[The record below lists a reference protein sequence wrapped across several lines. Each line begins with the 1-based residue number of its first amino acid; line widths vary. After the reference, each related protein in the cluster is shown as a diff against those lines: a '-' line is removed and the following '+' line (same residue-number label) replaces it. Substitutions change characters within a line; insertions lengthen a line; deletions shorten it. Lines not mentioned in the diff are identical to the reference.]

1 MTSIFSAVSYI
12 KDVLEGNRS
21 YTGTAVYRSSE
32 DEFVK
37 YKFKVFRSE
46 VSSLVGEVKKNSIS
60 LVIGQFTFEDNEL
73 NVRKK
78 I

>member
-37 YKFKVFRSE
+37 YKTME
-46 VSSLVGEVKKNSIS
+46 WEAYHLAIS
-60 LVIGQFTFEDNEL
+60 PWEIERYAHLF
-73 NVRKK
+73 
-78 I
+78 